1 MNQEF
6 EQLYSHI
13 RNFPS
18 PELSLSPTDKLLR
31 KLLKEYGFSK
41 SIIDIYNYWADVLL
55 PKQITSQGIKTP
67 YGVVMYENVKL
78 LKPTYIDYS
87 TGEEKDLTPNIAREN
102 NYTYKGKLT
111 ATLYLL
117 VNGKKEY
124 IKNRFYTEATIG
136 YIPIMLGSKYCRL
149 HGLSDIDKVALG
161 ESPNDPLGYFIIK
174 GSEKVILIQERLRFK
189 IPFLFKDKNDN
200 VVCITKDEKYSQ
212 VYLTILSIGKK
223 SQKFK
228 IKIKST
234 KGKSINIFFL
244 YYLLYNEN
252 PESNKSKIIE
262 NALNGIVSFS
272 GKESFSVKEARY
284 ILNVSENKF
293 IETGDILSYL
303 KTKNIKAENYK
314 EARDIVLYDLFVN
327 VDNVNNKIQQ
337 LNFVISIM
345 IRYYLEKRNIDNR
358 DFWGNK
364 ILESAGKS
372 IERLFGLI
380 WNSIVLINTPK
391 NKKELITNIYS
402 LIKETAIIEEF
413 EKAFRGNSWGLSNG
427 TIKENITD
435 SLKSET
441 PLAIYSQI
449 TKVNTP
455 SGRKGKQTSIRMIQ
469 PSQIGFIC
477 IIESP
482 EGENLGL
489 VKNLSLLSFISKE
502 RSTEDIKS
510 YLKEFEKN
518 NIINQKYNESS
529 IPFFINEEF
538 VGYASSLSE
547 EKDIMG
553 RNKTLLELEI
563 IKLKRSGKLPLDS
576 SVTYNKIDNVIE
588 YFCDGNRPIRPLLIV
603 NSKGKLV
610 IDDKNLWDASIDTLF
625 KEGAIEF
632 VDPREQDYIMLGI
645 SPEIVRRTYDENQK
659 IKRTPNYTHSEID
672 PVEIFGIVGSLEPQ
686 PNSGQGPRATYQASM
701 LKQALGYYHYNH
713 AFRFDTSFKVMLN
726 PTRPMFE
733 TSVAQISGLNT
744 APTGTTPICAFL
756 VMQDNNE
763 DAIVA
768 KKEYIEGINLDV
780 IKYETYKIS
789 LQTNSLFTEVFE
801 KPKLHPNEPSD
812 HYNAIGDDGIPKLDV
827 YIKQGDCIVGKTRH
841 YTDGK
846 ITNISVYANVGEEG
860 YIDRVLVTLNNKKQK
875 VIKVKIRQFRKY
887 LSGDKL
893 ASRYAQKGTLSRIIP
908 SNELPS
914 IIGGPNDGVVPDFF
928 INPHCIPSRMT
939 MGLMKELLISK
950 YILYYNER
958 VNATAFKQLD
968 INYYRNKLKDKNLNE
983 YSEETMI
990 WPDGTK
996 INNIFVGP
1004 VYYQLLRHHVLDKIQ
1019 VRGKGAIKPLTHQ
1032 PIGGRSNKG
1041 GLRVGE
1047 MERDALISHG
1057 CTSLLLERLMI
1068 VSDVYKTTFCKT
1080 CGSIAISDNI
1090 DKKNI
1095 CKLCGE
1101 NANFGI
1107 VTFPYVFKLIMF
1119 MLMAMQINVTLKL
1132 K

>member
-6 EQLYSHI
+6 EQLYSRI

-345 IRYYLEKRNIDNR
+345 IRYYLRKRNIDNR

-701 LKQALGYYHYNH
+701 SKQALGYYHYNH
-713 AFRFDTSFKVMLN
+713 ALKFDTSFKVMLN
-726 PTRPMFE
+726 PARPMFE
-733 TSVAQISGLNT
+733 TIINEPAGLNT
-744 APTGTTPICAFL
+744 TPTGTTPICAFL
-756 VMQDNNE
+756 IMPDNNE

-768 KKEYIEGINLDV
+768 KKEYLEGINLDI
-780 IKYETYKIS
+780 IKYTSYEVILET
-789 LQTNSLFTEVFE
+789 NEEFTR
-801 KPKLHPNEPSD
+801 PNGD
-812 HYNAIGDDGIPKLDV
+812 HRYDAIDKNGFPILDKRVIP
-827 YIKQGDCIVGKTRH
+827 GDCIVGKVVRNTNENVSLFC
-841 YTDGK
+841 K
-846 ITNISVYANVGEEG
+846 IGEGG
-860 YIDRVLVTLNNKKQK
+860 YIDRVLITTNEENKQI
-875 VIKVKIRQFRKY
+875 VRVKIRQFRKQI
-887 LSGDKL
+887 SGDKL

-914 IIGGPNDGVVPDFF
+914 IIGGPNDGLVPDFF

-939 MGLMKELLISK
+939 MGLMKELLSNKAVIYDNKRVDATCFHPFSIESYINILKSK
-950 YILYYNER
+950 NMG
-958 VNATAFKQLD
+958 TT
-968 INYYRNKLKDKNLNE
+968 
-983 YSEETMI
+983 ETMI

-996 INNIFVGP
+996 INKIYVGP

-1019 VRGKGAIKPLTHQ
+1019 IRGRGNMLPLTHQ
-1032 PIGGRSNKG
+1032 PVEGRSNQG

-1057 CTSLLLERLMI
+1057 STSLLLERLMI
-1068 VSDVYKTTFCKT
+1068 VSDKYTVIVCDA
-1080 CGSIAISDNI
+1080 CGTIAINNI
-1090 DKKNI
+1090 KENKFI
-1095 CKLCGE
+1095 CRQCKE
-1101 NANFGI
+1101 TSYSSI
-1107 VTFPYVFKLIMF
+1107 TIPYIFKLM
-1119 MLMAMQINVTLKL
+1119 MQYLSGMSMNVEMKFKNKTKFT
-1132 K
+1132 